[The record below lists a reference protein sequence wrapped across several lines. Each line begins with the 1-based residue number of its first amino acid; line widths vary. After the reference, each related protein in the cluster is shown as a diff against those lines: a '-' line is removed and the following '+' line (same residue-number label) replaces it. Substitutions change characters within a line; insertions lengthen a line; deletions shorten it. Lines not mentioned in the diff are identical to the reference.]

1 MKDVIMESDSDDDEI
16 SELKKQKM
24 ESLQNKYERLDSRGK
39 KILIRRIGLQHE
51 IRYCDPELQ
60 DYVYSYAKVN
70 LDPSTYLSTQ
80 ELKARATSFAHY
92 QYKNEKREIQRIQQ
106 KKRYFWFVS
115 IVKCIVF
122 VKKIKKKWMLSKL

>member
-51 IRYCDPELQ
+51 IRYCDPEL
-60 DYVYSYAKVN
+60 
-70 LDPSTYLSTQ
+70 
-80 ELKARATSFAHY
+80 
-92 QYKNEKREIQRIQQ
+92 
-106 KKRYFWFVS
+106 
-115 IVKCIVF
+115 
-122 VKKIKKKWMLSKL
+122 